1 MEKEKTLG
9 DVYAL
14 VDGFMT
20 FTKKQFDYYD
30 RLLASMSLGIA
41 GLNDRQ
47 VVMAK
52 NLETV
57 REDMGSVVSAIAEL
71 VERDEKL
78 EKRIK
83 KLEKVR

>member
-9 DVYAL
+9 DVYQL

-83 KLEKVR
+83 KLEKVK